1 MICQFVL
8 EPNICPALLELS
20 GPSDDRGEWLHFR
33 GGQTSERGTQLTDAP
48 TRSDMRELQRRFLGA
63 DTVTRADRSARL
75 VRLGNR
81 GETAPEVFW
90 GRRRRRH
97 CAGGF
102 SLGC

>member
-1 MICQFVL
+1 MGR
-8 EPNICPALLELS
+8 AT
-20 GPSDDRGEWLHFR
+20 DEWLHFR

-63 DTVTRADRSARL
+63 DAAVERAEWGAL
-75 VRLGNR
+75 WGGLGNR

-90 GRRRRRH
+90 GRRIRRR